1 MLAEN
6 LLIEPALKG
15 MPTGYF
21 TPTYKL
27 LEETFKKISH
37 TTNELTTRKHD
48 QQFIELVT
56 GGKIEFWSLDNP
68 MAGRSR
74 KYKRVIIDEAAFH
87 SKLWE
92 SWTEAIRPTLTDL
105 KGDAWFLSTP
115 KGKND
120 FYKLYQRALAGEQDW
135 ASWQMSTY
143 TNPYIDPTEIDSARR
158 DLPALAFS
166 QEYLAE
172 FNENIANPFGIDFI
186 KQCTYPLSNQPAIC
200 YGVDVARSFDW
211 TVIIGLDKNCQVC
224 YFDRFQRDWRQT
236 TQAILNLPNVPIA
249 IDGTGVGGPIGEDVG
264 RVKDVDI
271 VIFTQ
276 RSKQQMMEALALA
289 IQQRKITFPDGIIT
303 DELSNFE
310 YEYSASGVK
319 YSAPSGLHDDSVC
332 ALALALT
339 KWKAGGTGEYS
350 LI

>member
-1 MLAEN
+1 MATNILSETA
-6 LLIEPALKG
+6 IGGEPA
-15 MPTGYF
+15 GYF
-21 TPTYKL
+21 APTYKL
-27 LEETFKKISH
+27 LDGTY
-37 TTNELTTRKHD
+37 NECLADLSPIIKRKNDH
-48 QQFIELVT
+48 QFIELLT
-56 GGKIEFWSLDNP
+56 GGRIEFWSLENEL
-68 MAGRSR
+68 AGRSR
-74 KYKRVIIDEAAFH
+74 KYKTVVIDEAAFT
-87 SKLWE
+87 KNLWQR
-92 SWTEAIRPTLTDL
+92 WTEGIRATLTDL
-105 KGDAWFLSTP
+105 KGDGWFLSTP
-115 KGKND
+115 RGKND
-120 FYKLYQRALAGEQDW
+120 FYRLFQQAKDGRPGWQA
-135 ASWQMSTY
+135 WQMSTY
-143 TNPYIDPTEIDSARR
+143 TNPCIDPFEIDDAKR

-186 KQCTYPLSNQPAIC
+186 KQCTYQLSNQPAVC
-200 YGVDVARSFDW
+200 YGVDIARSFDW

-224 YFDRFQRDWRQT
+224 YFERFQKDWRQT
-236 TQAILNLPNVPIA
+236 TQAIVNLPNVPIA

-276 RSKQQMMEALALA
+276 RSKQQMMEGLALA

-310 YEYSASGVK
+310 YEYSQSGVK
-319 YSAPSGLHDDSVC
+319 YSAPSGLHDDAVC